1 MLTHLKEH
9 KTKPVRVVILGSG
22 GFVSGAV
29 ETRLRS
35 LEVPVLALPRKE
47 LDLTSE
53 TAGTALAAILRPDDT
68 LLFVSAKAP
77 VKNEAMLI
85 ENLLMAKSVCEAIKK
100 SAVSQVVYI
109 SSDAVYADSDKPMT
123 ESFCAQPSSLHGVM
137 HLAREVMLANCFDGP
152 LCIFRPTLIHGE
164 GDPHNGYGP
173 NRFMRLVK
181 AGDDIQLF
189 GNGEEKRDHVWIAD
203 VAEIVTLAILFQ
215 SKGILNIAS
224 GEVNSF
230 RDIAEKLVSL
240 AGSSS
245 QIFAN
250 QRIGPM
256 PHNGYRAFE
265 VSATRSAFPDF
276 EYKKLFTVLEKSNAR

>member
-1 MLTHLKEH
+1 MLRHLKEH
-9 KTKPVRVVILGSG
+9 KTKPARVVILGSG

-29 ETRLRS
+29 EAKLKN
-35 LEVPVLALPRKE
+35 LKVPVHSLPRKE

-53 TAGTALAAILRPDDT
+53 TAGSTLASILRPDDT

-85 ENLLMAKSVCEAIKK
+85 ENLHMAKSVCEAIKK
-100 SAVSQVVYI
+100 SVISHLVYI

-123 ESFCAQPSSLHGVM
+123 ESFCAQPASLHGVM
-137 HLAREVMLANCFDGP
+137 HLAREVMLANCFEGP
-152 LCIFRPTLIHGE
+152 LCILRPTLIHGE

-173 NRFMRLVK
+173 NRFLRLVN
-181 AGDDIQLF
+181 AGEDIQLF

-230 RDIAEKLVSL
+230 LDIAERLVSL
-240 AGSSS
+240 TGSSS
-245 QIFAN
+245 RIFAN
-250 QRIGPM
+250 QRIGQM
-256 PHNGYRAFE
+256 PHNGYRAFD
-265 VSATRSAFPDF
+265 VSASRSAFPDF
-276 EYKKLFTVLEKSNAR
+276 EYEKLFSVLERTNSC

>member
-100 SAVSQVVYI
+100 LDVSHMVYI

-123 ESFCAQPSSLHGVM
+123 ESSCAQPASLHGVM

-152 LCIFRPTLIHGE
+152 LCILRPTLIHGE

-189 GNGEEKRDHVWIAD
+189 GNGEEKRDHVWISD

-224 GEVNSF
+224 GEENSF

-240 AGSSS
+240 SGSSS

-250 QRIGPM
+250 PRIGSM

-265 VSATRSAFPDF
+265 VSATRLAFPDF
-276 EYKKLFTVLEKSNAR
+276 EYKKLFTVLGKSNAR

>member
-1 MLTHLKEH
+1 MLKHLKKH
-9 KTKPVRVVILGSG
+9 KTKPSRVVILGSG
-22 GFVSGAV
+22 GFVSCAV

-53 TAGTALAAILRPDDT
+53 TSGSALSAILRSDDV

-100 SAVSQVVYI
+100 LDVSHMVYI

-123 ESFCAQPSSLHGVM
+123 ESSCAQPASLHGVM
-137 HLAREVMLANCFDGP
+137 HLAREAMLANCFDGP
-152 LCIFRPTLIHGE
+152 LCILRPTLIHGE

-189 GNGEEKRDHVWIAD
+189 GNGEEKRDHVWISD

-224 GEVNSF
+224 GEENSF

-240 AGSSS
+240 SGSSS

-250 QRIGPM
+250 PRIGSM

-265 VSATRSAFPDF
+265 VSATRLAFPDF
-276 EYKKLFTVLEKSNAR
+276 EYKKLFTVLGKSNAR

>member
-1 MLTHLKEH
+1 MLTHLKEY
-9 KTKPVRVVILGSG
+9 KTKPARVVILGAG
-22 GFVSGAV
+22 GFVSGTV
-29 ETRLRS
+29 ETKLKS
-35 LEVPVLALPRKE
+35 LEVPVFALPRRE

-53 TAGTALAAILRPDDT
+53 TAGSALASILRPDDT
-68 LLFVSAKAP
+68 ILFVSAKAP

-85 ENLLMAKSVCEAIKK
+85 ENLFMAKTVCEAIKK
-100 SAVSQVVYI
+100 SAVSHMVYI
-109 SSDAVYADSDKPMT
+109 SSDAVYSDSDKPMT
-123 ESFCAQPSSLHGVM
+123 ESFCAQPASLHGMM
-137 HLAREVMLANCFDGP
+137 HLARELILANSFNGP
-152 LCIFRPTLIHGE
+152 LCILRPTLIHGE

-181 AGDDIQLF
+181 AGEDIQLF

-203 VAEIVTLAILFQ
+203 VAEIITLAILFQ

-230 RDIAEKLVSL
+230 HDIAEKLVYL
-240 AGSSS
+240 TGSSS

-250 QRIGPM
+250 PRIGPM
-256 PHNGYRAFE
+256 PHNGYRAFD

-276 EYKKLFTVLEKSNAR
+276 EYKKLFTVLGKSDAH

>member
-1 MLTHLKEH
+1 MLKHLKKH
-9 KTKPVRVVILGSG
+9 KTKPARVVILGSG

-29 ETRLRS
+29 ETKLKS
-35 LEVPVLALPRKE
+35 LEVPVFALPRKE

-53 TAGTALAAILRPDDT
+53 TAGLVLASILRTDDT
-68 LLFVSAKAP
+68 ILFVSAKAP

-85 ENLLMAKSVCEAIKK
+85 ENLHMAKSVCEAIKK
-100 SAVSQVVYI
+100 SAVSHMVYI

-123 ESFCAQPSSLHGVM
+123 ETSCAQPASLHGAM

-152 LCIFRPTLIHGE
+152 LCILRPTLIHGE

-189 GNGEEKRDHVWIAD
+189 GNGEEKRDHVWISD

-224 GEVNSF
+224 GEENSF

-240 AGSSS
+240 TDSSS

-250 QRIGPM
+250 PRIGSM

-265 VSATRSAFPDF
+265 VSATRLAFPDF
-276 EYKKLFTVLEKSNAR
+276 EYKKLFTVLGKSNAR